1 LSAGLSVRRSTAA
14 RKNQDSSGTKQQNRD
29 SRADEIAAPH
39 SSSRKIVELQHST
52 VYASPDA
59 LAILTTLAGLTG
71 MSNIRR
77 LCVYCGSSGAVDR
90 QYREAATELGARLA
104 AAGIGLVYGGGRV
117 GLMGLLADAVLAG
130 GGEVIGII
138 PARLRDAELAH
149 PGATELV
156 VVETMHERKR
166 LMAEK
171 ADAFAVLPG
180 GIGTLDELFEILS
193 WKQLGLHDKPILVA
207 DIGGYWAPLHA
218 LLDDIVTKGF
228 ARPEVRELL
237 RVVPTVAALIARLEV
252 DPAPPRNTDSALF

>member
-1 LSAGLSVRRSTAA
+1 LSSGLPARRCTAA
-14 RKNQDSSGTKQQNRD
+14 RNNQDSNGTKQQNRD
-29 SRADEIAAPH
+29 SRADEISVPY
-39 SSSRKIVELQHST
+39 SSSRKIVELQHSA

-207 DIGGYWAPLHA
+207 DIGGYWAPLRA